1 MAICDSNYI
10 FKFVD
15 IGAYGRR
22 SDGGIFKESIFGQ
35 KFENNEMK
43 IPKPTSISNN
53 GENFPYV
60 IVGDEAFPLKSYL
73 LRPYP
78 GKQNVEY
85 DKRVYNYRLSRA
97 RRTIENSFGILANRW
112 RIFRKPIILKVEK
125 TMKIVQATVCLHN

>member
-1 MAICDSNYI
+1 
-10 FKFVD
+10 
-15 IGAYGRR
+15 
-22 SDGGIFKESIFGQ
+22 
-35 KFENNEMK
+35 MK
-43 IPKPTSISNN
+43 IPKPTSISSN
-53 GENFPYV
+53 GENFPYI

-125 TMKIVQATVCLHN
+125 TIQATVCLHWLHMADLNGNEKVQYVTPESVDREDETGFVPGS